1 MRCLGRISFSDLS
14 AHVSCC
20 AGRDGL
26 EQWLVLGA
34 SRWEATQGIIQ
45 RATTAAL
52 APTLSHLSIMGLVT
66 LPNAMAGQLLG
77 GSVPIQV

>member
-1 MRCLGRISFSDLS
+1 M
-14 AHVSCC
+14 
-20 AGRDGL
+20 
-26 EQWLVLGA
+26 LGA

>member
-1 MRCLGRISFSDLS
+1 M
-14 AHVSCC
+14 
-20 AGRDGL
+20 
-26 EQWLVLGA
+26 LGA
-34 SRWEATQGIIQ
+34 SRWEATQGIVQ

-77 GSVPIQV
+77 GLVPIQVQVTFGFCLDQLWQTGG